1 MNRDKFQNMIG
12 TVLLVVALVAAW
24 FFLFYHP
31 IRPDSPRPS
40 AKERSYWS
48 QYQITPRALI

>member
-1 MNRDKFQNMIG
+1 MNRDKFQSMIG

-31 IRPDSPRPS
+31 MRRD
-40 AKERSYWS
+40 
-48 QYQITPRALI
+48 